1 MPERGYKSITVPEDL
16 YKKLQ
21 KLAEETHRT
30 VPGLIGYLLDEFEKL
45 AEEEVKL

>member
-30 VPGLIGYLLDEFEKL
+30 VPGLIGYLLDEFEKP